1 MPTACFFNSVSVIFC
16 NSDANESDA
25 IQFSKSLSSSFGF
38 ETPNTVLR
46 LFPLIQ
52 ILRPGYCFTASANN
66 AIAFSRSSQL
76 ST

>member
-1 MPTACFFNSVSVIFC
+1 MLIFT
-16 NSDANESDA
+16 NSDANQSDA

-66 AIAFSRSSQL
+66 AIAFSKSSQL